1 MIRVR
6 VRFSKTGK
14 VRFTSHRD
22 VARIWER
29 ALRRAG
35 IRVAYTEGFSPRP
48 RVSFGLALATGYES
62 EAEYLDMDLADGP
75 QNDHQVWVLQICR
88 QLDLAL
94 PNGVDVLAADIVD
107 RSVDSLQKAV
117 ESCTWQI
124 EVDGIDYVN
133 ATQWVDEFLSRE
145 QIVVERERKGRAVR
159 EDVRAQVFALD
170 VTRSTNQGVRLVTE
184 LGTQPRAFRPTEL
197 LAAIDPPLH
206 ARSVR
211 RMNQWM
217 SQGGERVEPLA
228 ADAAPNTLAE
238 TRV

>member
-1 MIRVR
+1 MTRVR

-14 VRFTSHRD
+14 VRFVSHRD

-29 ALRRAG
+29 ALRKAE

-62 EAEYLDMDLADGP
+62 EAEYLDMDLVDEP
-75 QNDHQVWVLQICR
+75 QIDHQVWALQICR

-94 PNGVDVLAADIVD
+94 PKGVDIVAAEVVD
-107 RSVDSLQKAV
+107 RSIDSLQKAV
-117 ESCTWQI
+117 ESCTWHI
-124 EVDGIDYVN
+124 EVDGIGYAN
-133 ATQWVDEFLSRE
+133 AIECVDGFLSKE
-145 QIVVERERKGRAVR
+145 NVVVERERKGRTVR

-170 VTRSTNQGVRLVTE
+170 VTGATNQGVRLVAE
-184 LGTQPRAFRPTEL
+184 LGTQPRALRPTEL
-197 LAAIDPPLH
+197 LMAIDPPLR

-217 SQGGERVEPLA
+217 SQGSERIEPLT

-238 TRV
+238 ARV